1 MRKIY
6 NLLAMLLVAQLTFA
20 QFPGG
25 MAGAMKAPGAMNI
38 GHIYGK
44 IVDSTGKAI
53 PAASAVLMHK
63 KYDSVSKKT
72 KEVMLKAVSSSAIGE
87 FSFEELPIMGSL
99 KLKISAVGYKPI
111 EKTISFQVMGAMGK
125 TSAPAGNNSNPMA
138 AMSGMINAIDKD
150 LGNIKLSED
159 AVQLQNVTVVSTAP
173 LLKMDIDKKT
183 YNVTKDLVSAGGTAV
198 DAMRNVPSVQVD
210 IDGNVKLRNATPQLY
225 VDGRPTTLS
234 LDQIPADAIQ
244 SVEVITNPSAK
255 YDASGG
261 NAGILNIV
269 LKKNK
274 KSGYNG
280 NLMAGVNSRG
290 GFNMGGNFNARQG
303 KFNLSSAV
311 MVNAMHNKA
320 QGTTSRTTFGKDTT
334 HVYQNNTDNTNGAFV
349 FGKLGLDYYI
359 TNRTTISLSGIKVH
373 GSFKP
378 NSMIRSDSL
387 DKFGNTLNYNERA
400 TTGERN
406 FNATGIQFGVVHN
419 FAKEGEQLTFDG
431 NIFSGKN
438 NSLSQFT
445 TNYYSNKDMLMG
457 NRVQKQV
464 ADGTNQFTTL
474 QTDYV
479 NPITKK
485 TKLEA
490 GLRMQLRKLTNNNE
504 TYLLSPSGDWM
515 KNSASTNNY
524 SNTDNVYAAYTTITS
539 SIKDFGYQIG
549 LRAEASNYNG
559 LMSNTGQ
566 KFSNS
571 YPISLF
577 PSIFLSQKL
586 KKSQELQV
594 NFSRRINRPNFFQI
608 IPFTDSTDLSNIT
621 RGNPNLVPEFTN
633 SFEFSYSKNFKPGN
647 SLLISLYYK
656 HTNNLITR
664 YLDSSYGPTGK
675 LYLINSY
682 INAASSYNYGAEITS
697 VNKVTKW
704 WDLTANVN
712 IYKSQINVSN
722 VPGATQQDAMLS
734 WFGKLNNT
742 LKLNPKLSMQ
752 ISGVYQSKTNLPIS
766 QGGGMMGPPGM
777 QAQSSSQGYVKP
789 NWGVDI
795 AIKKTFMKNDA
806 ASVSLSV
813 SDIFRT
819 RSSMQVSTSP
829 FFYQEYFRLNNP
841 QLVSLNFAYRF
852 GKLDVSLLKRQNF
865 KSSGTQDAMQIS
877 Q

>member
-1 MRKIY
+1 M
-6 NLLAMLLVAQLTFA
+6 M
-20 QFPGG
+20 
-25 MAGAMKAPGAMNI
+25 
-38 GHIYGK
+38 
-44 IVDSTGKAI
+44 
-53 PAASAVLMHK
+53 
-63 KYDSVSKKT
+63 
-72 KEVMLKAVSSSAIGE
+72 
-87 FSFEELPIMGSL
+87 
-99 KLKISAVGYKPI
+99 
-111 EKTISFQVMGAMGK
+111 
-125 TSAPAGNNSNPMA
+125 
-138 AMSGMINAIDKD
+138 
-150 LGNIKLSED
+150 
-159 AVQLQNVTVVSTAP
+159 
-173 LLKMDIDKKT
+173 
-183 YNVTKDLVSAGGTAV
+183 
-198 DAMRNVPSVQVD
+198 
-210 IDGNVKLRNATPQLY
+210 
-225 VDGRPTTLS
+225 
-234 LDQIPADAIQ
+234 
-244 SVEVITNPSAK
+244 
-255 YDASGG
+255 
-261 NAGILNIV
+261 
-269 LKKNK
+269 
-274 KSGYNG
+274 
-280 NLMAGVNSRG
+280 
-290 GFNMGGNFNARQG
+290 
-303 KFNLSSAV
+303 
-311 MVNAMHNKA
+311 NAMHNKA
-320 QGTTSRTTFGKDTT
+320 EGTTSRTTYGTTDTT
-334 HVYQNNTDNTNGAFV
+334 HVFQNNTDKTNGAFI

-378 NSMIRSDSL
+378 NSLIKTDSL

-406 FNATGIQFGVVHN
+406 FNATGVQFGIVHN

-438 NSLSQFT
+438 NSLSQYT
-445 TNYYSNKDMLMG
+445 TNYYSNKDVLIG
-457 NRVQKQV
+457 TRVQKQV

-504 TYLLSPSGDWM
+504 TYFLDPTGNWI

-524 SNTDNVYAAYTTITS
+524 SNKDNVYAAYSTITS

-559 LMSNTGQ
+559 LMSNTGE

-633 SFEFSYSKNFKPGN
+633 SFEFSYSKSFKPGN

-656 HTNNLITR
+656 HTTNLITR
-664 YLDSSYGPTGK
+664 YLDSSYSPSGK

-682 INAASSYNYGAEITS
+682 INASSSYNYGAEITS
-697 VNKVTKW
+697 INKLTKW
-704 WDLTANVN
+704 WDMTTNIN

-734 WFGKLNNT
+734 WFGKLNNSF
-742 LKLNPKLSMQ
+742 KLNSKLSVQ
-752 ISGVYQSKTNLPIS
+752 LSGVYQSKTNLPVS

-777 QAQSSSQGYVKP
+777 QAQSSSQGYIKP

-806 ASVSLSV
+806 ASISLSV

-829 FFYQEYFRLNNP
+829 FFYQEYYRLNNP